1 MTDESGKV
9 EEPVD
14 GRDDRLFP
22 PAHPATAAPSF
33 QRPSL
38 SKFRNAILGSL
49 LVAAGLVAAAV
60 TILARHTDNYA
71 LAAVAAILSLVSALL
86 MLIFL
91 VPPLAKSARLE
102 VRRFDFPVVVTSGG
116 GIFLI
121 ILMVV
126 GFAAWN
132 TGNNLLFL
140 IFSLL
145 CSTLFVGG
153 VAARASLRDL
163 IVSARFPD
171 HIFAG
176 EVAPVIVTLRNAKRF
191 LPSFSIMVEA
201 RGPGDPASGS
211 KPKRRAR
218 RFRKRQLAYF
228 PYVPH
233 RAAAEQRVEQTFA
246 SRGHVLINGF
256 ELSTRFPFGFFRF
269 RRRLRARNVDIVV
282 YPKPEP
288 IGDELHLL
296 PTYAGR
302 LASVRRGIGQDL
314 FSLRDYQPQDDLRH
328 IDWKATARSRNLTV
342 REFTAEDERRI
353 TIVLDTRNL
362 AESGGENFATRFE
375 AGIVQ
380 AASLLNHF
388 VAEHAEV
395 RLMLGNELGR
405 YGGGLKHLYACLRRL
420 ALVNPEGQVP
430 LEHASAGS
438 DSGSVKDDNAFDEDY
453 AIVLTTAPP
462 GSIPAHIWRAAHV
475 IHV

>member
-1 MTDESGKV
+1 MKAEGGRMNETT
-9 EEPVD
+9 D
-14 GRDDRLFP
+14 GRGGRLFSSFIL
-22 PAHPATAAPSF
+22 HPS
-33 QRPSL
+33 SL
-38 SKFRNAILGSL
+38 AKWRNAILGTL
-49 LVAAGLVAAAV
+49 LVAAGLAAALI
-60 TILARHTDNYA
+60 TILARHTENYA
-71 LAAVAAILSLVSALL
+71 LAAVAAIMSLVSAAL
-86 MLIFL
+86 MLIFI
-91 VPPLAKSARLE
+91 VPPLARSARIE
-102 VRRFDFPVVVTSGG
+102 VKRLDFPVEVTSGG

-121 ILMVV
+121 ILVVV

-132 TGNNLLFL
+132 TGNNLLFM

-176 EVAPVIVTLRNAKRF
+176 EAAPVIVTLRNAKRL
-191 LPSFSIMVEA
+191 LPSFSILVEA
-201 RGPGDPASGS
+201 RGPGDSAGESWR
-211 KPKRRAR
+211 KLRRQRFVKRP
-218 RFRKRQLAYF
+218 LAYF
-228 PYVPH
+228 TYVPH
-233 RAAAEQRVEQTFA
+233 RAAAEQRVEQLFT

-302 LASVRRGIGQDL
+302 MASARRGVGQDL

-353 TIVLDTRNL
+353 TIVLDTRDL
-362 AESGGENFATRFE
+362 SDSGEENFLLRFE
-375 AGIVQ
+375 AGIIQ
-380 AASLLNHF
+380 AASLLKHF
-388 VAEHAEV
+388 VDERAEV
-395 RLMLGNELGR
+395 RLMLGDDLGR

-420 ALVNPEGQVP
+420 ALVSPQKENGEAELSTSVSDPE
-430 LEHASAGS
+430 
-438 DSGSVKDDNAFDEDY
+438 SVKDDNAFDEEY

-462 GSIPAHIWRAAHV
+462 GSIPARIWRASHV

>member
-1 MTDESGKV
+1 MRAKGGGVKKAVLGDQ
-9 EEPVD
+9 
-14 GRDDRLFP
+14 P
-22 PAHPATAAPSF
+22 PSYSSLDPQPSA
-33 QRPSL
+33 L
-38 SKFRNAILGSL
+38 SKWRNAILGTL
-49 LVAAGLVAAAV
+49 LVAAGLAAALV
-60 TILARHTDNYA
+60 TLLARQTDNYA
-71 LAAVAAILSLVSALL
+71 LAAVAAIMSLVSAAL
-86 MLIFL
+86 MLIFI
-91 VPPLAKSARLE
+91 VPPLARSARLE
-102 VRRFDFPVVVTSGG
+102 VKRFDFPVAVTSGG

-121 ILMVV
+121 ILVVV
-126 GFAAWN
+126 GFASWN
-132 TGNNLLFL
+132 TGNNLLFM

-176 EVAPVIVTLRNAKRF
+176 EAAPVIVTLRNAKRL
-191 LPSFSIMVEA
+191 LPSFSILVEA
-201 RGPGDPASGS
+201 RGPADSASKS
-211 KPKRRAR
+211 KRRR
-218 RFRKRQLAYF
+218 RRQRFDKRPLAYF
-228 PYVPH
+228 TYVPH
-233 RAAAEQRVEQTFA
+233 RAAAEQRVEQLFT
-246 SRGHVLINGF
+246 SRGHVGINGF

-302 LASVRRGIGQDL
+302 TASARRGMGQDL

-328 IDWKATARSRNLTV
+328 IDWKATARSRSLTV

-353 TIVLDTRNL
+353 TIVLDTRDL
-362 AESGGENFATRFE
+362 SDSEGSFIPRFE

-380 AASLLNHF
+380 TASLLQHF
-388 VAEHAEV
+388 VDERAEV
-395 RLMLGNELGR
+395 RLMLGEDLGR

-420 ALVNPEGQVP
+420 ALVSPQKENGEVE
-430 LEHASAGS
+430 LSTSVS
-438 DSGSVKDDNAFDEDY
+438 DPASVKDDNAFDEDY

-462 GSIPAHIWRAAHV
+462 GSIPARIWRASHV